1 MNDRICRVGRIHLR
15 VKRRNFYGKIND
27 REQLRIFAKRICPAA
42 GFATEMLE
50 QLQTTTGV
58 LVRFLFAYDC
68 LAEKIDRKPDA
79 LGAAFAEHFHD
90 VLRIPSGDELARHA
104 GYVPSQELA
113 ADPRDNFC
121 RANSGSNQWR
131 VAVAHVREIFV
142 EMLDDIGSAM
152 ERRENI
158 DKAEQLHLEV
168 LIAHRERHH
177 SLVKAGFTEERLRML
192 VDQIEY
198 AFAASFD
205 FGLQSAHNQ
214 KVIARQSE
222 VKAKELR
229 NGQKIQ
235 EGYGHLEGELRS
247 EV

>member
-1 MNDRICRVGRIHLR
+1 
-15 VKRRNFYGKIND
+15 
-27 REQLRIFAKRICPAA
+27 
-42 GFATEMLE
+42 
-50 QLQTTTGV
+50 
-58 LVRFLFAYDC
+58 
-68 LAEKIDRKPDA
+68 
-79 LGAAFAEHFHD
+79 
-90 VLRIPSGDELARHA
+90 
-104 GYVPSQELA
+104 
-113 ADPRDNFC
+113 
-121 RANSGSNQWR
+121 
-131 VAVAHVREIFV
+131 
-142 EMLDDIGSAM
+142 M

-158 DKAEQLHLEV
+158 NEPEQLHLEV

>member
-1 MNDRICRVGRIHLR
+1 MNDRIRRVGRIHLR
-15 VKRRNFYGKIND
+15 IKRRNFYGKIND
-27 REQLRIFAKRICPAA
+27 REQLRVFAKRICPAA
-42 GFATEMLE
+42 RFATEMLE
-50 QLQTTTGV
+50 QFQTTTGV
-58 LVRFLFAYDC
+58 LVRFLFAYNC
-68 LAEKIDRKPDA
+68 LAEKIDCKPDA

-121 RANSGSNQWR
+121 RANSGSNQRR
-131 VAVAHVREIFV
+131 VAVAHAREIFV

-158 DKAEQLHLEV
+158 NEPEQLHLEV

-205 FGLQSAHNQ
+205 FGLQSAH
-214 KVIARQSE
+214 S
-222 VKAKELR
+222 
-229 NGQKIQ
+229 
-235 EGYGHLEGELRS
+235 
-247 EV
+247 